1 MTDQTETPAAT
12 LAAATQQG
20 ALPAGRLSL
29 LGTLHG
35 PQSARALMR
44 DGGRVAS
51 VTTGDRIDG
60 ATVAAIGEGVV
71 ILARNGRAERLALP
85 GT

>member
-1 MTDQTETPAAT
+1 
-12 LAAATQQG
+12 
-20 ALPAGRLSL
+20 
-29 LGTLHG
+29 
-35 PQSARALMR
+35 MR